1 MPILNTLDERQ
12 QKMLREWPCPENQ
25 DFPWS
30 TMRKPL
36 SESKVSMV
44 TTGGLHV
51 RGDDP
56 FRTSAGADAS
66 FRTIPRKTPSDNIVQ
81 SHFSISFDRTSI
93 YRDLNVTYPVDRL
106 NELVNMGKIG
116 TLSQNY
122 YSFMG
127 AIRDVSGLIETSGP
141 LVAEKLKSENVDI
154 VLLTPT

>member
-1 MPILNTLDERQ
+1 MPILNTLSERQ

-81 SHFSISFDRTSI
+81 SHFSISFDR
-93 YRDLNVTYPVDRL
+93 N
-106 NELVNMGKIG
+106 
-116 TLSQNY
+116 
-122 YSFMG
+122 FW
-127 AIRDVSGLIETSGP
+127 AISSGE
-141 LVAEKLKSENVDI
+141 AEVRKC
-154 VLLTPT
+154 